1 MPAKE
6 VLMFTRTHPL
16 FRALVFACISGISRI
31 ATLWSMRVSRMVPRI
46 LIPLGLAVAPVQAHE
61 IGTPAWAIETA
72 TLRTGPGN
80 NYPAASD
87 TVTAGQALTVT
98 RCTRR
103 WCTIGGTTGWLS
115 MDDLSFGQTPT
126 DYFAAPQPVI
136 ERGGPGEVC
145 FHDRENYMGQTICL
159 PSGAVARD
167 LSLLGW
173 DNRIVSVSVNG
184 AVSANLCRDRNFA
197 SLCTLITRSTPR
209 LERLLARAAS
219 SYQVW

>member
-1 MPAKE
+1 
-6 VLMFTRTHPL
+6 MFTR
-16 FRALVFACISGISRI
+16 FRPISCAFAFACLSGIARI
-31 ATLWSMRVSRMVPRI
+31 ATSRAMQASPMVPLI
-46 LIPLGLAVAPVQAHE
+46 LIPLGLAVAPVPAHE

-72 TLRTGPGN
+72 TLRTGPGS
-80 NYPAASD
+80 NYPAASG
-87 TVTAGQALTVT
+87 TVTAGQALRVT

-103 WCTIGGTTGWLS
+103 WCTIDGSTGWLS

-136 ERGGPGEVC
+136 ARGGPGEVC
-145 FHDRENYMGQTICL
+145 FHDAENYMGQTICL

-173 DNRIVSVSVNG
+173 DNRIASVSVSG
-184 AVSANLCRDRNFA
+184 TVSVNLCRDRDFA

-209 LERLLARAAS
+209 LERLLTRAAS